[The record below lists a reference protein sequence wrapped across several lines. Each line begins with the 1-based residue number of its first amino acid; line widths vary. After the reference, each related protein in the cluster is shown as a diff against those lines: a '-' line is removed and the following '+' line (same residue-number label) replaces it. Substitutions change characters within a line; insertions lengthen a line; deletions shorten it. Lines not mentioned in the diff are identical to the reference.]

1 MMEVSTMKK
10 IGLFLGGVCFGT
22 AGVKILFSKEAKKI
36 YTQSTA
42 AALRIRECILKT
54 TTKIQENAEDIVA
67 EAKEMNRQRAGEE
80 MAETAPLSEKEE
92 EGRKREIYY

>member
-1 MMEVSTMKK
+1 M
-10 IGLFLGGVCFGT
+10 
-22 AGVKILFSKEAKKI
+22 
-36 YTQSTA
+36 
-42 AALRIRECILKT
+42 KT